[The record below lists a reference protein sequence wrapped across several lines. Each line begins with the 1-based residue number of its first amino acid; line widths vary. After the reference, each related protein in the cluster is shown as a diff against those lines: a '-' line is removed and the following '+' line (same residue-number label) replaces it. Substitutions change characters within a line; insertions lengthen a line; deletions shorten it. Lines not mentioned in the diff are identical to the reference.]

1 MKVLRRYDE
10 DGHVS
15 FVCEL
20 SADEMLNIS
29 TDDLR
34 DGAVIEVPP
43 LLSMERERRSALAK
57 VTQEMAVLKRSVDLA
72 RMLNSELDAARLV
85 VYNLQRKATLG

>member
-10 DGHVS
+10 DGDVS